1 MRPTAGA
8 PSPRQSRGG
17 EAVTS
22 APSPTGPPRTGDTTS
37 IAARSAQ
44 AAMAIVLAIISVL
57 LMLTTHRMELELFGV
72 ALPVG
77 LVFGAVLQ
85 VVPCVF
91 LWAATGSRFPLLV
104 LGCLWGLLA
113 TPFLGESI
121 GGGVLLPAV
130 IGGVPQIT
138 GWIVQGLGLVI
149 PFLLAAVITVAGRR
163 RTRTR

>member
-1 MRPTAGA
+1 M
-8 PSPRQSRGG
+8 
-17 EAVTS
+17 TS
-22 APSPTGPPRTGDTTS
+22 APSPPGPPRTVDTTS
-37 IAARSAQ
+37 LAARSAQ

-57 LMLTTHRMELELFGV
+57 LMLTTHRTELELFGV
-72 ALPVG
+72 DLPVG
-77 LVFGAVLQ
+77 LVFGAVFQ
-85 VVPCVF
+85 VVTCVF

-104 LGCLWGLLA
+104 LGCLWGMLA
-113 TPFLGESI
+113 TPFLGESV